1 MARRTKFVAFPGI
14 ADFDISMTTSSTF
27 WQILRSSGAKP
38 GLARNS
44 VLYPSI
50 NVFSSVRAVCKFIWG
65 NVITDTRGSFSPGS
79 EKPTEL
85 LDGITREIAAMIDNP
100 EVELSKV
107 MREKAEESVLR
118 AYLDGLNFL
127 LNGKRG

>member
-1 MARRTKFVAFPGI
+1 MLSP
-14 ADFDISMTTSSTF
+14 
-27 WQILRSSGAKP
+27 ILVVRSH
-38 GLARNS
+38 
-44 VLYPSI
+44 
-50 NVFSSVRAVCKFIWG
+50 
-65 NVITDTRGSFSPGS
+65 PGS

-118 AYLDGLNFL
+118 AYLDGLNSY
-127 LNGKRG
+127 